1 MKRLKF
7 CYILFKFHCT
17 ESNISLRNIKL
28 NNVNDYKP
36 KRFSISFIDEG
47 GSTTHAD
54 TCLKVNEAVVP
65 GRYTE
70 VSVEGIVVF
79 RRDL

>member
-17 ESNISLRNIKL
+17 ESNIKLRNIKL
-28 NNVNDYKP
+28 NNVNDHNP
-36 KRFSISFIDEG
+36 KRFNISLIDED

-54 TCLKVNEAVVP
+54 TCLKVNDVVVP

-70 VSVEGIVVF
+70 VSVERIVVF